1 MSSWWPFGNDDSEES
16 VYTSTN
22 QEEINR
28 ESQFPEIAARHEMLR
43 HSLFGET
50 PLLQIEG
57 SQPLIMTHEMLKR
70 SVENLGFS
78 SRECEGPFVVLS
90 NSGQRIRA
98 EGWEQIGGYIMGEK
112 YGIWIPPRKIKRLK
126 MWIIGTIP
134 LIIPPIILLIYLN
147 VLKYRRDK
155 SEIKTTV
162 IYSGFREV
170 RTTSKNLGEPML
182 ESMLDT
188 ISKHNLKPLSSFLGG
203 ISRFEHND
211 GNPGPVKITISYSMH
226 SKQESI
232 RDIIESDF
240 KRLNSSLQDSLVVA
254 AKDYSAVPT
263 EPVFITTETQIHN
276 TDAEFNST
284 LRFPVNLIPART
296 IPATGPTKA
305 QSVYTHPPSLSDEG
319 VSDNQGYEWITKDG
333 KEWYRPKGTS
343 EEWTEFE
350 G

>member
-1 MSSWWPFGNDDSEES
+1 
-16 VYTSTN
+16 
-22 QEEINR
+22 
-28 ESQFPEIAARHEMLR
+28 
-43 HSLFGET
+43 
-50 PLLQIEG
+50 
-57 SQPLIMTHEMLKR
+57 
-70 SVENLGFS
+70 
-78 SRECEGPFVVLS
+78 
-90 NSGQRIRA
+90 
-98 EGWEQIGGYIMGEK
+98 
-112 YGIWIPPRKIKRLK
+112 
-126 MWIIGTIP
+126 
-134 LIIPPIILLIYLN
+134 
-147 VLKYRRDK
+147 
-155 SEIKTTV
+155 
-162 IYSGFREV
+162 
-170 RTTSKNLGEPML
+170 
-182 ESMLDT
+182 
-188 ISKHNLKPLSSFLGG
+188 
-203 ISRFEHND
+203 
-211 GNPGPVKITISYSMH
+211 MH